1 VRLERLDRPRQR
13 RGLPILAGLLGVLI
27 VLGLWAG
34 TASAA
39 PSQSANS
46 RDDAIRE
53 LENTRLTIDETLRL
67 LDAGKR
73 EEAFAASK
81 AGYLDH
87 FETVEIPLRVADP
100 GLTLK
105 AEETFAEIRA
115 LTKTNA
121 STTEIRDKIV
131 ELRGI
136 VNDAERKLTEKGLS
150 APMLA
155 FSQAFTVLFREGLEA
170 VLLLSVLLGYLES
183 TKNSQYKKPIL
194 YGVAAAGIATIATFF
209 AMDAIFS
216 VLPFR
221 REVLEAIVALLA
233 VVVLFY
239 VSFWLISRLEHRRWL
254 EFLKA
259 RVWTA
264 VSAGSVLSLALIG
277 FTSVYREGFETALF
291 FQALTT
297 FGDGLGVWVAAGAIT
312 GAIALGIIAFLIFR
326 YGRKLPIRQ
335 FLSVAVVLVMATS
348 VAFLGNA
355 VVSLQE
361 AAILDFHRLDGWPRL
376 PIFLAQMTGYHP
388 TVEVVV
394 AQGSLAAIYL
404 LGALYMFVI
413 RPRRQRTGRV
423 APGPNG
429 PAGGDADDRA
439 VNAPPVAV
447 PSS

>member
-1 VRLERLDRPRQR
+1 V
-13 RGLPILAGLLGVLI
+13 LAGLVGILLAI
-27 VLGLWAG
+27 GLWG
-34 TASAA
+34 GVASGST
-39 PSQSANS
+39 SQTTGNS
-46 RDDAIRE
+46 REEAIRE
-53 LENTRLTIDETLRL
+53 LETTRETIDQTLRL
-67 LDAGKR
+67 LDAGR
-73 EEAFAASK
+73 RDEAFAVSK

-87 FETVEIPLRVADP
+87 FEVVEIPLRIADP
-100 GLTLK
+100 ELTLK

-115 LTKTNA
+115 LTKSNA
-121 STTEIRDKIV
+121 STGEVRDKIV
-131 ELRGI
+131 ELRGLI
-136 VNDAERKLTEKGLS
+136 NDAERKLTEQGLS

-155 FSQAFTVLFREGLEA
+155 FTQAFTVLFREGLEV

-183 TKNSQYKKPIL
+183 TKNSQYKKPVL
-194 YGVAAAGIATIATFF
+194 YGVAAAGVATVVTFF
-209 AMDAIFS
+209 AVDAIFS
-216 VLPFR
+216 ALPFG

-264 VSAGSVLSLALIG
+264 VSAGSVGSLALIG

-297 FGDGLGVWVAAGAIT
+297 FGTGLGVWVAAGAIT
-312 GAIALGIIAFLIFR
+312 GALALSVIAFLIFR

-335 FLSVAVVLVMATS
+335 FLSIAVILVMATS

-355 VVSLQE
+355 VKSLQE
-361 AAILDFHRLDGWPRL
+361 AAVLDFHRLEGWPRL
-376 PIFLAQMTGYHP
+376 PIFLAQTTGYHP

-394 AQGSLAAIYL
+394 AQASLALVYL

-413 RPRRQRTGRV
+413 RPRRDRVSPSTGG
-423 APGPNG
+423 AK
-429 PAGGDADDRA
+429 DDDE
-439 VNAPPVAV
+439 VVKAPPVAV
-447 PSS
+447 PS